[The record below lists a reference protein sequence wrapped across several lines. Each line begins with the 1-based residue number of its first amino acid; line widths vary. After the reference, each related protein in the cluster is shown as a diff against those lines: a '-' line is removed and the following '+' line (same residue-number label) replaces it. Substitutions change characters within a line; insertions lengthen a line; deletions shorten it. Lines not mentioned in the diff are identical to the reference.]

1 MKYVIKKYKE
11 GYILKA
17 TSWFGLRVRYV
28 RANGYKPNSVLY
40 TKKGVV
46 DKGIGEFMFD
56 SREEAEET
64 QMILEGKL

>member
-28 RANGYKPNSVLY
+28 RANGYNNGGLY